1 MKLNRVITLT
11 LPLLLYGGAAFC
23 ANSGTP
29 IDTVATTMETV
40 ISGPVAMILILAGA
54 AAAAVLFMLGRSLE
68 SAFHALVS
76 IALGGIIVSGIVAFA
91 AVLFPN
97 AGALIH

>member
-1 MKLNRVITLT
+1 MKINRVLSLT
-11 LPLLLYGGAAFC
+11 APLLLQTGAVLA
-23 ANSGTP
+23 ATSGTP
-29 IDTVATTMETV
+29 IDTVATTMESV

-76 IALGGIIVSGIVAFA
+76 IAIGGIIVSGVVALA
-91 AVLFPN
+91 AVLFPQ
-97 AGALIH
+97 AGALIR